1 MNNAAYFTRFADLC
15 LFQAVMEGRAGFGL
29 GVQAAV
35 GGAVSVSRA
44 VLEPSNGAKQ
54 PALSYT
60 DPKSAFSTK
69 GMQKIKQHPVF
80 QQPPLQQQQQQ
91 QQRPAASVPPVNFL
105 FGSDGCL
112 RSHIIQEVLRVVL
125 LPAFARFCD
134 VWRDSVCR

>member
-1 MNNAAYFTRFADLC
+1 
-15 LFQAVMEGRAGFGL
+15 MEGRAGFGV

-35 GGAVSVSRA
+35 GGAVGVSRA
-44 VLEPSNGAKQ
+44 VVEPSNGAKQ

-69 GMQKIKQHPVF
+69 GMQKVKQQPVF
-80 QQPPLQQQQQQ
+80 QQPPLLQQQ
-91 QQRPAASVPPVNFL
+91 PAASVPPVNFL

-125 LPAFARFCD
+125 LPAFVRFCA
-134 VWRDSVCR
+134 VWRDYACR

>member
-1 MNNAAYFTRFADLC
+1 MNNAASFTRFADLC

-35 GGAVSVSRA
+35 GSAVSVSRA

-69 GMQKIKQHPVF
+69 GTQKIKQQPVF
-80 QQPPLQQQQQQ
+80 QQPPLQQQQQ
-91 QQRPAASVPPVNFL
+91 PAASVPPVNFL

-125 LPAFARFCD
+125 LPAFARFCA

>member
-1 MNNAAYFTRFADLC
+1 MNNAASFTRFADLC

-35 GGAVSVSRA
+35 GSAVSVSRA

-69 GMQKIKQHPVF
+69 GMQKIKQQPVF

-91 QQRPAASVPPVNFL
+91 QQPAASVPPVNFL

-112 RSHIIQEVLRVVL
+112 RSHIIQEVPRIAL
-125 LPAFARFCD
+125 LCAFVCFCD
-134 VWRDSVCR
+134 VWRDSACR

>member
-1 MNNAAYFTRFADLC
+1 MNNAASFTRFADLC
-15 LFQAVMEGRAGFGL
+15 LFQAVMEGRAGFGV

-44 VLEPSNGAKQ
+44 VLESSNGAKQ

-69 GMQKIKQHPVF
+69 GMQKIKQQPVF
-80 QQPPLQQQQQQ
+80 QQPPVQQQQ
-91 QQRPAASVPPVNFL
+91 PAASAPPVNFL

-112 RSHIIQEVLRVVL
+112 RSHIIQEVPRIVL
-125 LPAFARFCD
+125 LCAFVCFCA
-134 VWRDSVCR
+134 VWRDSACR

>member
-1 MNNAAYFTRFADLC
+1 MNNAASFTRFADLC

-35 GGAVSVSRA
+35 GSAVSVSRA

-69 GMQKIKQHPVF
+69 GMQKIKQQPVF
-80 QQPPLQQQQQQ
+80 QQPPLLQPQ
-91 QQRPAASVPPVNFL
+91 PAASVPPVNFL

-125 LPAFARFCD
+125 LPAFARSCA